1 MKRLVFTCVMLFI
14 TIASFSQMS
23 SFPGYST
30 GNYAGV
36 NATFSNPARIADS
49 RYRWDFNLSS
59 VNVGI
64 GSSTGSYK
72 LGGISDLF
80 GDSLGAKLF
89 PGNAK
94 ANANMNLD
102 IIGPSILFN
111 INKKNSIALTSRM
124 RAVGTVQNADEVFGR
139 VVLRS
144 SNTVPNPYN
153 STGDLSY
160 MNLNSWKEYGLSY
173 GRVLSDKG
181 KNFFSFGL
189 TVKYLS
195 GTGNI
200 YLQGNNYNLTLRQ
213 DALNGNYIDAGSNGT
228 VTVGVGG
235 INLDNASLN
244 DLLKS
249 NGTGIGGDIGFEY
262 QWRPQIEKYK
272 MDTRRINNQYKLKF
286 GVALLDIGKIKYTKD
301 ATKSGSYAFQ
311 VAAGDKFRLDQFG
324 GLHPTDYKQQIFE
337 ANIPE
342 YFTRLD
348 NGTGTYKVGLPMNL
362 QLYTDLN
369 VKGGLFL
376 NLTGQ
381 IALTKKTSAFDPMAY
396 SGVTLTPRFENK
408 TFALFVPLNYN
419 NLTNFNAGLSLKAG
433 PIFFGS
439 GTLLSALA
447 SNSKQIDAHFGVRF
461 GVFHKREKNIVKR
474 EPPKVNV
481 VTDTDGDGIPDTE
494 DKCPTV
500 PGLAK
505 YQGCPIPDT
514 DGDGINDE
522 EDKCPTVPGVAKYQ
536 GCPIPDTDGDGI
548 NDEEDKCP
556 TVPGVARYQG
566 CPIPD
571 TDGDGINDEEDK
583 CPTVKGLARYQGC
596 PIPDTDGDGV
606 NDEEDKCPTV
616 AGPASNFGCPVIEK
630 KIIEKVNLAAKNIF
644 FATGS
649 AKLLSKS
656 FGPLNTVV
664 KILKDNPTFNA
675 DIEGHTDIRG
685 KAEMN
690 RILSQNRANSVMA
703 YLKSKG
709 IDEKRLTA
717 KGYGPDKP
725 IASNKTAAGMAKNR
739 RVEIHLR
746 NY

>member
-1 MKRLVFTCVMLFI
+1 MKKLGLMSFLLSFA
-14 TIASFSQMS
+14 IAGYSQIS

-36 NATFSNPARIADS
+36 NATFYNPARLADS
-49 RYRWDFNLSS
+49 RYKWDFNLSS

-72 LGGISDLF
+72 LSDLSMLF
-80 GDSLGAKLF
+80 KDSIGNMLF
-89 PGNAK
+89 PGYGK
-94 ANANMNLD
+94 ANANLNLD
-102 IIGPSILFN
+102 LIGPSILFN

-124 RAVGTVQNADEVFGR
+124 RAVGTVQNADEIFGR

-153 STGDLSY
+153 STSDLSF
-160 MNLNSWKEYGLSY
+160 MSLNAWKEYGLSY
-173 GRVLSDKG
+173 ARVLSDKG
-181 KNFFSFGL
+181 KNFFSFGV

-200 YLQGNNYNLTLRQ
+200 YLKGSNYNLTLKE
-213 DALNGNYIDAGSNGT
+213 DALGNYIDQGSYGR
-228 VTVGVGG
+228 VEVAVGG
-235 INLDNASLN
+235 INIDNASFN

-249 NGTGIGGDIGFEY
+249 NGSGIGGDIGFEY
-262 QWRPQIEKYK
+262 QWRPNIEKYR
-272 MDTRRINNQYKLKF
+272 MDTRKINNQYKIKF
-286 GVALLDIGKIKYTKD
+286 GAALLDVGKIKYTKD
-301 ATKSGSYAFQ
+301 QSKSGTYDFM
-311 VAAGDKFRLDQFG
+311 VGAGDQFRINQFSG
-324 GLHPTDYKQQIFE
+324 TKPEDYKQVIFE
-337 ANIPE
+337 QNIPK
-342 YFTRLD
+342 YFTRVD
-348 NGTGTYKVGLPMNL
+348 NVSGNYKVSLPMNL

-369 VKGGLFL
+369 VKGGFFL

-381 IALTKKTSAFDPMAY
+381 IALTKKTSAMDPLSY
-396 SGVTLTPRFENK
+396 SGVTLTPRMENK
-408 TFALFVPLNYN
+408 TFAVFVPLNYN
-419 NLTNFNAGLSLKAG
+419 SMTKFNAGISIKAG

-439 GTLLSALA
+439 GSLLSAMFDK
-447 SNSKQIDAHFGVRF
+447 SKQLDAHFGLRF
-461 GVFHKREKNIVKR
+461 GVFHDREKNKVVR
-474 EPPKVNV
+474 TPPKANV
-481 VTDTDGDGIPDTE
+481 VIDSDGDGIPDAD
-494 DKCPTV
+494 DKCPNV
-500 PGLAK
+500 PGIAK

-522 EDKCPTVPGVAKYQ
+522 EDKCPMVAGVAKYQ

-556 TVPGVARYQG
+556 TVAGVARYQG

-583 CPTVKGLARYQGC
+583 CPTVAGLARYHGC

-616 AGPASNFGCPVIEK
+616 AGPASNFGCPLIEK

-649 AKLLSKS
+649 AKLLAKS
-656 FGPLNTVV
+656 YGPLNGVV
-664 KILKDNPTFNA
+664 KILKDNPTFNV

-685 KAEMN
+685 SADKN
-690 RILSQNRANSVMA
+690 RTLSQNRANAVLN

-717 KGYGPDKP
+717 KGFGPDKP

-739 RVEIHLR
+739 RVEMHLR